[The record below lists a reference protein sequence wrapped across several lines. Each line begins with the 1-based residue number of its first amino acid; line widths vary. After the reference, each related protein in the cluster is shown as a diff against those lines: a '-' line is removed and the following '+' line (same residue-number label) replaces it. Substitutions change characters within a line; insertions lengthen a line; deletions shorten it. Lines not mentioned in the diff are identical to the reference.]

1 MSKNGSW
8 FTKSTEE
15 KKKKKQQQ
23 ISPHRIMQTKSE
35 EIALGEL
42 WLARAR
48 VLWCLFFFF
57 AGCNLNTPSG
67 NRTSWIGQK
76 IKSRAEQRKEGEER
90 RGNEIVARKR
100 TGDGEVK
107 RGKREVREKRW
118 WLKTKVKKRKRKKG
132 TARGSKLAVNECQ
145 TGFIKCIIWLLCLE
159 HVMDIAVSIIISKNN
174 PLTSPWK
181 LLSKGATCFRKS

>member
-8 FTKSTEE
+8 FTKSTEKKNE
-15 KKKKKQQQ
+15 KNNNKYPPTE
-23 ISPHRIMQTKSE
+23 SCRHTKSE

-42 WLARAR
+42 WLARAG

-118 WLKTKVKKRKRKKG
+118 WLKTKVKKRKRKKKGEKG

-159 HVMDIAVSIIISKNN
+159 HVMDIAVSIIISQIIHS
-174 PLTSPWK
+174 PLLGS
-181 LLSKGATCFRKS
+181 S